1 MAVLSWNEILQK
13 DKQTQMTGAQGLT
26 PEQLGALRSAELT
39 EGAVNARNIFNQNEI
54 NRRNAVAEKNASD
67 MLSANKRAQNMEA
80 VMKLGMMAKEYYP
93 EIKNAVTG
101 AYDYVT
107 GAKSAVTPYSTESIS
122 TSLSQETGTGRGVSI
137 SGNLGGGAAAVSS
150 GAGVGAGLGGSGAGV
165 GAGLGGSEAG
175 VGAGLGAEASAAAGS
190 STGMTL
196 GGVAGGVAT
205 GVGYAAAGS
214 AGRQALG
221 SIFVNSSNDV
231 LQTQGE
237 YMLAEPTFEGL
248 SNRLMTDVFAGGKA
262 WIRDDLE
269 PWLDPV
275 GSVLKSTGACII
287 VTACTDRDSYEVE
300 VTRQY
305 RDKFLTGTQLRGYYC
320 LAEKLVPT
328 IENNTTV
335 RTLVKKHLVDRLV
348 DYGEMKLGLKD
359 NCKLSS
365 KVVSN
370 LFLGLIKTVGF
381 LIPQYTR
388 LNGEIY

>member
-93 EIKNAVTG
+93 EIKSAVTG

-107 GAKSAVTPYSTESIS
+107 GAKSAV
-122 TSLSQETGTGRGVSI
+122 
-137 SGNLGGGAAAVSS
+137 GGAAAVSS
-150 GAGVGAGLGGSGAGV
+150 GAGVGAGLGGSEAGV

-205 GVGYAAAGS
+205 GVGYAAAAS
-214 AGRQALG
+214 AARQALG

-300 VTRQY
+300 ITRQY
-305 RDKFLTGTQLRGYYC
+305 KYKFLTRQQLRGYYWI
-320 LAEKLVPT
+320 AEKLVPT
-328 IENNTTV
+328 IENHKTV
-335 RTLVKKHLVDRLV
+335 RNLVKKHLVMRLV
-348 DYGEMKLGLKD
+348 DYGEMKLGLKT
-359 NCKLSS
+359 NCMLRS
-365 KVVSN
+365 KIVSN
-370 LFLGLIKTVGF
+370 LFLGLIKVTGM

-388 LNGEIY
+388 LNGEVY

>member
-122 TSLSQETGTGRGVSI
+122 NSLSQETGTGRGVSI
-137 SGNLGGGAAAVSS
+137 SGNLGGGATAVSS
-150 GAGVGAGLGGSGAGV
+150 GAGVGAGL
-165 GAGLGGSEAG
+165 GLGGSEAG

-221 SIFVNSSNDV
+221 SI
-231 LQTQGE
+231 LQTRAT
-237 YMLAEPTFEGL
+237 MF
-248 SNRLMTDVFAGGKA
+248 
-262 WIRDDLE
+262 
-269 PWLDPV
+269 
-275 GSVLKSTGACII
+275 
-287 VTACTDRDSYEVE
+287 
-300 VTRQY
+300 
-305 RDKFLTGTQLRGYYC
+305 
-320 LAEKLVPT
+320 
-328 IENNTTV
+328 
-335 RTLVKKHLVDRLV
+335 
-348 DYGEMKLGLKD
+348 
-359 NCKLSS
+359 
-365 KVVSN
+365 
-370 LFLGLIKTVGF
+370 
-381 LIPQYTR
+381 
-388 LNGEIY
+388 

>member
-137 SGNLGGGAAAVSS
+137 SGNLGGGAAAVS
-150 GAGVGAGLGGSGAGV
+150 SGAGV

>member
-1 MAVLSWNEILQK
+1 
-13 DKQTQMTGAQGLT
+13 MTGAQGLS

-39 EGAVNARNIFNQNEI
+39 EGSVNARNIFNQSEI

-67 MLSANKRAQNMEA
+67 MLSANKKAQNMES
-80 VMKLGMMAKEYYP
+80 VIKLGMMAKEYYP
-93 EIKNAVTG
+93 EMKSAVTG

-107 GAKSAVTPYSTESIS
+107 GAKSAVSPYSMNSIS
-122 TSLSQETGTGRGVSI
+122 NSLSQETGTGQGVSLV
-137 SGNLGGGAAAVSS
+137 GTVGGGATAYAPITNYAVGAEGAGTTISTLGSGELAAGTMTGDAAV
-150 GAGVGAGLGGSGAGV
+150 G
-165 GAGLGGSEAG
+165 
-175 VGAGLGAEASAAAGS
+175 AAAPATAG
-190 STGMTL
+190 TTL
-196 GGVAGGVAT
+196 GSVVGGVAT

-221 SIFVNSSNDV
+221 SIFANQSNNV
-231 LQTQGE
+231 LKTQGE

-248 SNRLMTDVFAGGKA
+248 SNRVMTDVFAKGKA
-262 WIRDDLE
+262 WIRDDVE

-287 VTACTDRDSYEVE
+287 VTACTDRLSYEVE

-305 RDKFLTGTQLRGYYC
+305 RDKFLTRTQLRGYYWA
-320 LAEKLVPT
+320 AEKLVPT
-328 IENNTTV
+328 IENNTTI
-335 RTLVKKHLVDRLV
+335 RNLVKKHLVDKLV

-365 KVVSN
+365 KIVSN
-370 LFLGLIKTVGF
+370 LFLGLIKTVGII
-381 LIPQYTR
+381 IPQYTR

>member
-54 NRRNAVAEKNASD
+54 NRRNAVAEKQASD
-67 MLSANKRAQNMEA
+67 MMRANKSAQNMGA
-80 VMKLGMMAKEYYP
+80 AIKLGTMATEYYP
-93 EIKNAVTG
+93 QNKEAVSGAYNYITG
-101 AYDYVT
+101 A
-107 GAKSAVTPYSTESIS
+107 GASAYEGASAAYQGVSAANAAGLS
-122 TSLSQETGTGRGVSI
+122 TSVGNTAASEGVLALGETGTMGQAAANTGASA
-137 SGNLGGGAAAVSS
+137 GGASVFAPYLWPAAAGYAAPVILNAIHEDSTENIGHNITGGAVRHEKTAAQVGSTATGAVAGAVAGAAATSWS
-150 GAGVGAGLGGSGAGV
+150 GPGAIVGGVIGGLAGLA
-165 GAGLGGSEAG
+165 SE
-175 VGAGLGAEASAAAGS
+175 S
-190 STGMTL
+190 
-196 GGVAGGVAT
+196 
-205 GVGYAAAGS
+205 
-214 AGRQALG
+214 
-221 SIFVNSSNDV
+221 
-231 LQTQGE
+231 
-237 YMLAEPTFEGL
+237 
-248 SNRLMTDVFAGGKA
+248 
-262 WIRDDLE
+262 
-269 PWLDPV
+269 
-275 GSVLKSTGACII
+275 CII
-287 VTACTDRDSYEVE
+287 VTACTDRNSYEVE

>member
-13 DKQTQMTGAQGLT
+13 DKQTQMTGAQGLS

-39 EGAVNARNIFNQNEI
+39 EGAVNARNIFNQSEI
-54 NRRNAVAEKNASD
+54 NRRNAVAEKQASD
-67 MLSANKRAQNMEA
+67 MLSANKKAQNMES
-80 VMKLGMMAKEYYP
+80 VIKLGMMAKKYYP

-101 AYDYVT
+101 AYDYIT
-107 GAKSAVTPYSTESIS
+107 GAKTAVEASAVGAGASAYEGASAAYQGVSAANAAGLS
-122 TSLSQETGTGRGVSI
+122 TSVGNTAGSEGLLALSETGTMGQ
-137 SGNLGGGAAAVSS
+137 AAAT
-150 GAGVGAGLGGSGAGV
+150 
-165 GAGLGGSEAG
+165 
-175 VGAGLGAEASAAAGS
+175 
-190 STGMTL
+190 TGTTL
-196 GGVAGGVAT
+196 GSVVGGVAT

-221 SIFVNSSNDV
+221 SIFANQSNDV
-231 LQTQGE
+231 LKTQGE

-248 SNRLMTDVFAGGKA
+248 SNRVMTDVFAGGKA

-287 VTACTDRDSYEVE
+287 VTACTDRNSYEVE

-305 RDKFLTGTQLRGYYC
+305 RDKFLTGTQLRGYYWA
-320 LAEKLVPT
+320 AEKLVPT
-328 IENNTTV
+328 IENNKTI
-335 RTLVKKHLVDRLV
+335 RNIVKKHLVDKLV

-365 KVVSN
+365 KIVSN

-381 LIPQYTR
+381 LKRHYTR
-388 LNGEIY
+388 LNGEVY

>member
-150 GAGVGAGLGGSGAGV
+150 G
-165 GAGLGGSEAG
+165 AG